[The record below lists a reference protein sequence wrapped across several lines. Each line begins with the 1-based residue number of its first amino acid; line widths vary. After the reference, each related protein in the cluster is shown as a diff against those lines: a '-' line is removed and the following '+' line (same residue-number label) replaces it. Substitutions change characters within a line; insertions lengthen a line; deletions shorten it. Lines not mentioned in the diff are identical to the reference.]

1 MLLFAFLTLSLAV
14 LGLTAALWVAVRFF
28 LAREAE
34 WRQREKDFTDRL
46 LRREGVA
53 PLQVQVEQVAKIPDP
68 EAEPPRNPVDEAM
81 YLDDLLEDLQHKHNL
96 GAGMT
101 PQQAMHLFPVEWDVV
116 KREYDAA
123 HKPLRVG

>member
-1 MLLFAFLTLSLAV
+1 LIPFAFLTLSLAV
-14 LGLTAALWVAVRFF
+14 LGLTATLWVAVRFF
-28 LAREAE
+28 LAREVE
-34 WRQREKDFTDRL
+34 WGQREKDFTDRL

-53 PLQVQVEQVAKIPDP
+53 PLQVQVERVAKIPDP

>member
-1 MLLFAFLTLSLAV
+1 MLLFTFLVLSLAV

-96 GAGMT
+96 GMGMT
-101 PQQAMHLFPVEWDVV
+101 PQQAMHLFPVEWNVV

>member
-1 MLLFAFLTLSLAV
+1 MIPFAFLTLSLAV

-53 PLQVQVEQVAKIPDP
+53 PLQVQVERVAKIPDP

-101 PQQAMHLFPVEWDVV
+101 PQQAMHLFPVEWNTV
-116 KREYDAA
+116 KREYDAM